1 MALDY
6 TLLLVEFDSPLAEP
20 WESPLWRETQ
30 TIELSEFHPASSPH
44 RPLARAK
51 LLYSRDALH
60 LRFFVADRYVL
71 SRHTQYQESV
81 YLDSCV
87 EFFVQP
93 RGDGGYFNFEINCG
107 GTLLLYYIEDATR
120 TPDGFAR
127 FTKVARE
134 LGDQVEIIHSLPEV
148 VFPEDPCPMDWQ
160 IACKIPRNVLEAYA
174 GPLGVWAGQVWRA
187 NFYKCADE
195 SSHPHWAS
203 WAPIGEPLNFHQP
216 SCFAPLRFATPTKE
230 YTDEPIDH
238 S

>member
-6 TLLLVEFDSPLAEP
+6 TLFPVEVDSPLAEP
-20 WESPLWRETQ
+20 WESPPWQ
-30 TIELSEFHPASSPH
+30 SASTIEIGSFHPASSSH

-51 LLYSRDALH
+51 LLYSPDALH
-60 LRFFVADRYVL
+60 LRFHVNDRYVV

-120 TPDGFAR
+120 TADGFAR
-127 FTKVARE
+127 FTKVAKE
-134 LGDQVEIIHSLPEV
+134 LGDQVEISHSLPKV
-148 VFPEDPCPMDWQ
+148 VFPEEPCPLDWQ
-160 IACKIPRNVLEAYA
+160 ITCKIPRAVLEAYV
-174 GPLGVWAGQVWRA
+174 GSLGAWAGQVWRA

-203 WAPIGEPLNFHQP
+203 WASIGEPLNFHQP
-216 SCFAPLRFATPTKE
+216 NCFAPLRFANASE
-230 YTDEPIDH
+230 RIH
-238 S
+238 R